1 MLFAVHAAQSGAAI
15 PWALGLLENR
25 DNLAAE
31 VIAQAENAIALY
43 GTPEQARRAFDVVI
57 DPATPFE
64 RAEALLGS
72 LLTAT
77 ATRGT
82 VPAGD
87 LSGLSQLLHTDGGP
101 LSVRAVEAVGVWGLA
116 GLVEPVKLL
125 AADTSRPNW
134 LQEAAIKALGRLPA
148 DASATALADLADRQT
163 LAPGLRAAAIEA
175 LAAAAADTAATAATE
190 LLATTPPQPVQDRIF
205 RGFLSRR
212 GGGDRLADA
221 LAKGPAVPREV
232 LIHGIAL
239 VRGAG
244 QEQPRLMP
252 LLESLSKGESPVPT
266 AAMTAGDLATFAAFI
281 AEAGDA
287 GRGEALY
294 RQEKL
299 QCVKCHRIG
308 REGGRVGPDL
318 TAIGASS
325 PLDYVIDSVLHPA
338 KNVKEGYNT
347 LVVLTADGRVVTGIP
362 VSRTGTELVLR
373 TAEDKV
379 VSIRTDDIDEE
390 SPGASLMP
398 QGLVDGLSQQEL
410 ADLVRYLSQLGR

>member
-1 MLFAVHAAQSGAAI
+1 
-15 PWALGLLENR
+15 
-25 DNLAAE
+25 
-31 VIAQAENAIALY
+31 
-43 GTPEQARRAFDVVI
+43 
-57 DPATPFE
+57 
-64 RAEALLGS
+64 
-72 LLTAT
+72 
-77 ATRGT
+77 
-82 VPAGD
+82 
-87 LSGLSQLLHTDGGP
+87 
-101 LSVRAVEAVGVWGLA
+101 
-116 GLVEPVKLL
+116 
-125 AADTSRPNW
+125 
-134 LQEAAIKALGRLPA
+134 
-148 DASATALADLADRQT
+148 
-163 LAPGLRAAAIEA
+163 
-175 LAAAAADTAATAATE
+175 
-190 LLATTPPQPVQDRIF
+190 
-205 RGFLSRR
+205 
-212 GGGDRLADA
+212 
-221 LAKGPAVPREV
+221 
-232 LIHGIAL
+232 
-239 VRGAG
+239 
-244 QEQPRLMP
+244 MP
-252 LLESLSKGESPVPT
+252 LLESLSKGESPLQT
-266 AAMTAGDLATFAAFI
+266 AAMTAGDVATFAAFL
-281 AEAGDA
+281 AESGDA